1 MISLSRDI
9 QKRWSWVWSCSVVNH
24 SKESVRNGF
33 ISPFLPIIN
42 FQINNSIGTGVNL
55 NFPRWFYF
63 LDSYFYFSLWHRR
76 LRMLKDGNIVRIREF
91 WVLFS
96 SLRPHL
102 IEQMKH
108 SFLSEMM
115 GFLSYK
121 DFWIFYMLN
130 GRVEDVKASSQL
142 KARLE
147 RNLQRTP
154 FLHIRCSFG

>member
-1 MISLSRDI
+1 MISLSRDT
-9 QKRWSWVWSCSVVNH
+9 QKRWSWFRSSSVVNH

-42 FQINNSIGTGVNL
+42 FEINNSIGTGVNL

-63 LDSYFYFSLWHRR
+63 LDSYFYFSLWNRR
-76 LRMLKDGNIVRIREF
+76 LAMLKDGNGPDKR
-91 WVLFS
+91 VLSSFFS
-96 SLRPHL
+96 TSLRPHL

-130 GRVEDVKASSQL
+130 GK
-142 KARLE
+142 K
-147 RNLQRTP
+147 T
-154 FLHIRCSFG
+154 